1 MRKSQVMQVPAGF
14 RDSATPALRN
24 GEVVDSAYQIV
35 SHLGNGETGAV
46 YEAKD
51 MLLDRPVALKLA
63 WRDPNSPRLLP
74 EARQCSAVRGGPA
87 VTVFAVGNHHGTE
100 YVVSELVTGER
111 LSDKIARGPVEDQEL
126 IELWRKVV
134 AAVAECHAAGMAVG
148 DVSGPTALITT
159 TRASERRVVLGR
171 FSMSQL
177 PAVGRFGQIFAPEIA
192 RGLAGADDPMAAE
205 AIDLYSLGAVA
216 IELASGKPL
225 FDDDD
230 VRNVLRGHAERSPPT
245 LHDYRAE
252 LPSELSDLI
261 EWLLVKEPDA
271 RPPSV
276 AEVLEELDAIIERNA
291 ATKHAL
297 RVLIV
302 DSNGPRNRWLC
313 SLARRASPTAAVL
326 QSSDGADAAEKI
338 DRDYPDL
345 LLVDATLAGSMNALE
360 LGMYARS
367 LETTTRCR
375 VAVLGEASPR
385 NQAVLERLGATMVP
399 FAPSALL
406 QLIRATGE
414 ELQRFTLP
422 KRVRRRTGVHG

>member
-1 MRKSQVMQVPAGF
+1 MIQVPAGF
-14 RDSATPALRN
+14 RDSETPALRA
-24 GEVVDSAYQIV
+24 GEVVDSAYQI
-35 SHLGNGETGAV
+35 SAHLTNTETGAV
-46 YEAKD
+46 YEARD
-51 MLLDRPVALKLA
+51 MLLDRPVAMKLA
-63 WRDPNSPRLLP
+63 WRDPNAARLLP
-74 EARQCSAVRGGPA
+74 EARQCSTVRGGPA
-87 VTVFAVGNHHGTE
+87 VTVFALGNHHNTE
-100 YVVSELVTGER
+100 YVVCERVTGER
-111 LSDKIARGPVEDQEL
+111 LADRLARGSLEDLEL
-126 IELWRKVV
+126 IELWRKLV

-148 DVSGPTALITT
+148 DVSGATALLTAA
-159 TRASERRVVLGR
+159 RASERRVVLGR

-177 PAVGRFGQIFAPEIA
+177 PAVGPFGQIFAPEIA

-225 FDDDD
+225 FDDED
-230 VRNVLRGHAERSPPT
+230 VRNVQRGHAERSPPT

-252 LPSELSDLI
+252 LPSELSDLVD
-261 EWLLVKEPDA
+261 WLLVKEPDA

-276 AEVLEELDAIIERNA
+276 AEVLEELDAIIERNT

-302 DSNGPRNRWLC
+302 DGNAQRSRWLY
-313 SLARRASPTAAVL
+313 SLARRASPHAAVI
-326 QSSDGADAAEKI
+326 QAADGAEAAEKI

-345 LLVDATLAGSMNALE
+345 LLVDATLSGSMNALE

-375 VAVLGEASPR
+375 VAVLGEASR
-385 NQAVLERLGATMVP
+385 GNQAVLERLGATMVP

-406 QLIRATGE
+406 QIIRSSAEEMQRLITPR
-414 ELQRFTLP
+414 
-422 KRVRRRTGVHG
+422 RVRRRTGIHG

>member
-1 MRKSQVMQVPAGF
+1 VSKSQLIQVPAGF
-14 RDSATPALRN
+14 RDSETPALRV
-24 GEVVDSAYQIV
+24 GEVVDSAYQITA
-35 SHLGNGETGAV
+35 HLANTDTGAV
-46 YEAKD
+46 YEARD

-63 WRDPNSPRLLP
+63 WRDPNAARLLP
-74 EARQCSAVRGGPA
+74 EARQCSAVCGGPA
-87 VTVFAVGNHHGTE
+87 VTVFAVGNHHGAE
-100 YVVSELVTGER
+100 YVVAERVTGER
-111 LSDKIARGPVEDQEL
+111 LGERLARGALEDGDL
-126 IELWRKVV
+126 IELWRKLV

-148 DVSGPTALITT
+148 DVSGASALLLTA
-159 TRASERRVVLGR
+159 TRPSERRVVLGR

-205 AIDLYSLGAVA
+205 AIDLYSLGAAA

-252 LPSELSDLI
+252 LPAELSDLVD
-261 EWLLVKEPDA
+261 WLLVKEPDA

-276 AEVLEELDAIIERNA
+276 AEVLDELDAIIERNA
-291 ATKHAL
+291 ATKHVM

-302 DSNGPRNRWLC
+302 DGNAPRARWLA
-313 SLARRASPTAAVL
+313 SLSRRASPHASVSTAA
-326 QSSDGADAAEKI
+326 DGAEAAEKI
-338 DRDYPDL
+338 ERDYPDL
-345 LLVDATLAGSMNALE
+345 LLVDATLTGSMNALE

-375 VAVLGEASPR
+375 VDRKSV
-385 NQAVLERLGATMVP
+385 V
-399 FAPSALL
+399 
-406 QLIRATGE
+406 
-414 ELQRFTLP
+414 
-422 KRVRRRTGVHG
+422 

>member
-1 MRKSQVMQVPAGF
+1 MIQVPAGF
-14 RDSATPALRN
+14 RDSETPALRV
-24 GEVVDSAYQIV
+24 GEVVDSAYQIAA
-35 SHLGNGETGAV
+35 HLGNSDTGAV
-46 YEAKD
+46 YEARD
-51 MLLDRPVALKLA
+51 MLIDRTVALKLA
-63 WRDPNSPRLLP
+63 WRDPNAARLLP

-87 VTVFAVGNHHGTE
+87 VTVFAVGNHHGAE
-100 YVVSELVTGER
+100 YVVSERVTGER
-111 LSDKIARGPVEDQEL
+111 LGERLAQGALEDGDL
-126 IELWRKVV
+126 IELWRKLV
-134 AAVAECHAAGMAVG
+134 AAVAECHGAGMAVG
-148 DVSGPTALITT
+148 DVSGATALLLTGA
-159 TRASERRVVLGR
+159 RPSERRVVLGR
-171 FSMSQL
+171 FSMSQI

-205 AIDLYSLGAVA
+205 AIDLYSLGAAA

-252 LPSELSDLI
+252 LPGELSDLVD
-261 EWLLVKEPDA
+261 WLLVKEPDA

-276 AEVLEELDAIIERNA
+276 AEVLDELDAIIERNA
-291 ATKHAL
+291 ATKHVM

-302 DSNGPRNRWLC
+302 DGNAPRARWLG
-313 SLARRASPTAAVL
+313 SLARRASPHAAVS
-326 QSSDGADAAEKI
+326 QAADGGEAAEKI
-338 DRDYPDL
+338 ERDYPDL

-385 NQAVLERLGATMVP
+385 NQAVLERLGATMVA

-406 QLIRATGE
+406 QLIRTTAE
-414 ELQRFTLP
+414 ELQRLTLP
-422 KRVRRRTGVHG
+422 KRVRRRTGIHG